1 MRRARNIARFR
12 SLLRRFA
19 RDHEGVS
26 AVEFAIVLPLMLSL
40 YIGGVELG
48 QGLQIKFKVTE
59 AARTVTDITSQYVSI
74 DAPTMSSI
82 LSASSIVVSP
92 YSASNMIVTV
102 SQVQVAAN
110 ASTGTVNWS
119 CSLNGTA
126 HTLNS
131 PITLPNSL
139 QNPTATIYLIYGEV
153 TYPYTPSL
161 GYAITGTFTM
171 YQTFWF
177 YPRLVA
183 SISPSPPSGSL
194 GTMQC
199 A

>member
-1 MRRARNIARFR
+1 MRPARNIARFR

-40 YIGGVELG
+40 YLGGVELG
-48 QGLQIKFKVTE
+48 QGLEIKFKVTE
-59 AARTVTDITSQYVSI
+59 TARTVTDLTSQYVSI

-110 ASTGTVNWS
+110 ASTGIINWS

-126 HTLNS
+126 RTLNS
-131 PITLPNSL
+131 PITLPNNL
-139 QNPTATIYLIYGEV
+139 QGPPSTIYLIYGEV
-153 TYPYTPSL
+153 TYPYTPSI
-161 GYAITGTFTM
+161 GYAITGTITM

-177 YPRLVA
+177 YPRQLP
-183 SISPSPPSGSL
+183 SIPNPPSGTL

-199 A
+199 T